1 MQVLVP
7 VVYRMLTA
15 QADRRDLLLDRDSP
29 KAVHAEGGHHGSH
42 ERPWRED
49 PHETVQRAEQIRR

>member
-1 MQVLVP
+1 MDSQHHPLQ
-7 VVYRMLTA
+7 A
-15 QADRRDLLLDRDSP
+15 QADRRDLFLDRNSP

-42 ERPWRED
+42 KRTWGEG